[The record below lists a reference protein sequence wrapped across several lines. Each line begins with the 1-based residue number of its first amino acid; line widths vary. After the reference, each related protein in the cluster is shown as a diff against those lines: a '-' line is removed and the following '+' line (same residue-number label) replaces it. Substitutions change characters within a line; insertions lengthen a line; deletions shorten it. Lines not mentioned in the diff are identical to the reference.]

1 MPEKAHDISHDSHED
16 VSFRPRG
23 LSRAYSLKRN
33 KEFRYVYRN
42 GKSKAL
48 RSAVLVYKR
57 QGNGTPK
64 IGFSVSKKIG
74 NSVTRNR
81 VKRRMRAVLSLYL
94 QDIKPGS
101 RLIFIAR
108 SPILNESF
116 EGLCDTFYKL
126 LERAELICGTKNK
139 APDSK
144 RTGE

>member
-1 MPEKAHDISHDSHED
+1 MPAAG
-16 VSFRPRG
+16 FNRPRG
-23 LSRAYSLKRN
+23 LSRVYSLKRN

-48 RSAVLVYKR
+48 RSVVLIYKR
-57 QGNGTPK
+57 QGTALPK

-81 VKRRMRAVLSLYL
+81 VKRRMRAALSLYL

-116 EGLCDTFYKL
+116 EGLCGTFYKL

-144 RTGE
+144 RMGE

>member
-1 MPEKAHDISHDSHED
+1 MPKNTDENTGLPGAQNE
-16 VSFRPRG
+16 RPRG
-23 LSRAYSLKRN
+23 LSRVYSLKRN

-42 GKSKAL
+42 GKSKAF
-48 RSAVLVYKR
+48 RSVVLIYKR
-57 QGNGTPK
+57 QGTSLPK

-81 VKRRMRAVLSLYL
+81 VKRRMRAALAPCI

-108 SPILNESF
+108 LPIINEKF
-116 EGLCDTFYKL
+116 EDLCSTVYKL

-144 RTGE
+144 RMGE